1 MRPIPTS
8 FAVVALTA
16 TFMVVPTVTSGATP
30 RPVSPVVH
38 DVAVPAVAGVGTG
51 TAKRSATVSG
61 TAAATGDRHG
71 AGDPVVATKQVQGV
85 DFDLAGVTFDTTPP
99 AGTHVEVRTHGESG
113 WSGWTD
119 LGLDGDGPD
128 PGSAD
133 ARHARPGTEAVAAA
147 GSDGIDI
154 RVTTPDGTL
163 PRGLRASLVDGGR
176 SSADDALSAPAG
188 SAVAAVTRP
197 TIISRAQWG
206 ADESLRTCDAE
217 RLPGFKAV
225 VVHHTVNSNTYTAD
239 QAPAIIRSIYAY
251 HTQSQGWC
259 DIGYQILVDRFGRAY
274 EGRKGSPAGFVQGAQ
289 AGGFN
294 AETTGISVIGDFT
307 SVPFPAATQSTVTKL
322 VAWEA
327 DRSLFDPTSSVTLTS
342 SGNSKFDPGQKVTL
356 PRTVGHRDLSLT
368 GCPGDTAYA
377 KQLPTIRSNA
387 GAIWRDGQWNP
398 MAPRAASETYPRPT
412 NGVLTLAG
420 HGFGHGV
427 GLSQWGAYGAATK
440 ALTWQQIVGFYYPGT
455 TRAAQADPTLRVW
468 LSAVGTSGTQFS
480 KVSGMVISDGKR
492 QSTLSSAY
500 RWRIVPEGSAL
511 TLQANSGAGWSTVT
525 TWRGSTLPLTVSR
538 PSTSSVRVLLPS
550 GTQREYAGSVRVV
563 PVSGKAYAVNLVGS
577 ERYTRAVVPVEMSA
591 SWPAAALSAQA
602 VAARTYAAH
611 SRAAAGSRVYDICDV
626 SCQAYNGI
634 ADYSS
639 AGTLVRR
646 YEDTRSTNATTAT
659 AGTVLTY
666 GGKPAFTQY
675 SASNGGRT
683 VSGGTA
689 YLPGK
694 TDPYDGAVA
703 SSSNPHSWTATL
715 PVGSVERAYPTIG
728 RFVRLTVGPRV
739 GGGGSGTWGGRVAS
753 VTLTGS
759 ASTVTV
765 SADAFRTSQKL
776 RSTWWVVTST
786 PPWST
791 NFSPRD
797 VTGDSLADVLLP
809 SGGAMK
815 TLSYTGSLSFTV
827 RQIAGSGFAD
837 MRATALIGPWTQ
849 DNLGDVAAI
858 DKAGQVWVYPGLG
871 RSNLNAGRT
880 LLASGWTGASHIL
893 PVGDFDEDGYTDFVT
908 RWTDGRVVL
917 HRGNGAGGIR
927 SSSTIASGWSRLT
940 QLSAGEFTGDG
951 HPDLLCVRA
960 SDGALVL
967 YPGSGSGTLGA
978 AQVIGLGGWN
988 AMSAVRGAGDITGDG
1003 RDDILARRASDGR
1016 LLVYRVQGAARLTS
1030 PLSAGTYASTAAWG
1044 Q

>member
-356 PRTVGHRDLSLT
+356 PRTIGHRDLSLT

-412 NGVLTLAG
+412 NGRPD
-420 HGFGHGV
+420 V
-427 GLSQWGAYGAATK
+427 GG
-440 ALTWQQIVGFYYPGT
+440 P
-455 TRAAQADPTLRVW
+455 
-468 LSAVGTSGTQFS
+468 
-480 KVSGMVISDGKR
+480 
-492 QSTLSSAY
+492 
-500 RWRIVPEGSAL
+500 RIRP
-511 TLQANSGAGWSTVT
+511 
-525 TWRGSTLPLTVSR
+525 RRRPLTVGC
-538 PSTSSVRVLLPS
+538 L
-550 GTQREYAGSVRVV
+550 
-563 PVSGKAYAVNLVGS
+563 
-577 ERYTRAVVPVEMSA
+577 
-591 SWPAAALSAQA
+591 
-602 VAARTYAAH
+602 
-611 SRAAAGSRVYDICDV
+611 
-626 SCQAYNGI
+626 
-634 ADYSS
+634 
-639 AGTLVRR
+639 RR
-646 YEDTRSTNATTAT
+646 GHE
-659 AGTVLTY
+659 
-666 GGKPAFTQY
+666 
-675 SASNGGRT
+675 
-683 VSGGTA
+683 
-689 YLPGK
+689 
-694 TDPYDGAVA
+694 
-703 SSSNPHSWTATL
+703 
-715 PVGSVERAYPTIG
+715 
-728 RFVRLTVGPRV
+728 GP
-739 GGGGSGTWGGRVAS
+739 
-753 VTLTGS
+753 
-759 ASTVTV
+759 
-765 SADAFRTSQKL
+765 
-776 RSTWWVVTST
+776 
-786 PPWST
+786 
-791 NFSPRD
+791 
-797 VTGDSLADVLLP
+797 
-809 SGGAMK
+809 
-815 TLSYTGSLSFTV
+815 
-827 RQIAGSGFAD
+827 
-837 MRATALIGPWTQ
+837 
-849 DNLGDVAAI
+849 DVAA
-858 DKAGQVWVYPGLG
+858 DRRLLLPRHDAHRPGRPDAARVALG
-871 RSNLNAGRT
+871 RRHVGHPVLEGQRHGHLGRQAAVHP
-880 LLASGWTGASHIL
+880 LERL
-893 PVGDFDEDGYTDFVT
+893 PMAH
-908 RWTDGRVVL
+908 RPGRL
-917 HRGNGAGGIR
+917 GPDA
-927 SSSTIASGWSRLT
+927 
-940 QLSAGEFTGDG
+940 AGELGRG
-951 HPDLLCVRA
+951 
-960 SDGALVL
+960 LVHRDDMAGL
-967 YPGSGSGTLGA
+967 DAAAHGEPPLHVVGPGA
-978 AQVIGLGGWN
+978 A
-988 AMSAVRGAGDITGDG
+988 AERHPA
-1003 RDDILARRASDGR
+1003 
-1016 LLVYRVQGAARLTS
+1016 
-1030 PLSAGTYASTAAWG
+1030 
-1044 Q
+1044 